1 MCIILSMVENS
12 GFSRNIL
19 KEKWR
24 STEVTVAN
32 LYTVVCRK
40 RVEWVSC
47 FRNLQTAGIP
57 LVTPGLETELGV
69 FSLTGYPRVESRSRV
84 TLSCCWFFSF
94 PSFMLLLCKLSI
106 EQTTFGQARNVR
118 YRWKTRTGYLQERLR
133 RQFAWG
139 DHPRERR
146 CLLGSNQNIC
156 KAWPE
161 AESKKSYQRV
171 GRDFQP
177 LWSRLHFGHRWV
189 IGIYRVE

>member
-1 MCIILSMVENS
+1 MSFV
-12 GFSRNIL
+12 FSEL
-19 KEKWR
+19 ADCGH
-24 STEVTVAN
+24 SAC
-32 LYTVVCRK
+32 Y
-40 RVEWVSC
+40 
-47 FRNLQTAGIP
+47 AGIRNGTWCFLADWIP
-57 LVTPGLETELGV
+57 SRGIEISCYSFLLLV
-69 FSLTGYPRVESRSRV
+69 
-84 TLSCCWFFSF
+84 FFSF